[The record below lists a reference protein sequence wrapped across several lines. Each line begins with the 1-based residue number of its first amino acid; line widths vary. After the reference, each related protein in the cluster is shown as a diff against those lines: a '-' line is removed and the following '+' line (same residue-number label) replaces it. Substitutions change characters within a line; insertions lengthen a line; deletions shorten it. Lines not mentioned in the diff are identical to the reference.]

1 MISASAVLLL
11 AMGQSSGGRCP
22 AEIFRIERSTN
33 ANVVVYQAN
42 RTADGRLDPR
52 DPVRAEWIMR
62 AEDGRR
68 EPLTFLERSFAYGFD
83 VEAAAPADGFWLR
96 LRAERSR
103 RIRVRLRG
111 GCPRAVAVIAGR
123 EALLEFLFVDAGGPG
138 LAAAVRGVEIHGTDV
153 VTGAPLAERVPAAQ
167 QE

>member
-22 AEIFRIERSTN
+22 GELFRVERSTN

-42 RTADGRLDPR
+42 RTADGELDRL

-68 EPLTFLERSFAYGFD
+68 EALTFLERSFAYGFD
-83 VEAAAPADGFWLR
+83 VETAAPADGIWLT

-103 RIRVRLRG
+103 RIRVRFRD
-111 GCPRAVAVIAGR
+111 GCPRALAVIAGR
-123 EALLEFLFVDAGGPG
+123 EALLEFVFVDVGGPG
-138 LAAAVRGVEIHGTDV
+138 LVAAVRGVDLHGTDV
-153 VTGAPLAERVPAAQ
+153 ATGDPLAERVPAARR
-167 QE
+167 E